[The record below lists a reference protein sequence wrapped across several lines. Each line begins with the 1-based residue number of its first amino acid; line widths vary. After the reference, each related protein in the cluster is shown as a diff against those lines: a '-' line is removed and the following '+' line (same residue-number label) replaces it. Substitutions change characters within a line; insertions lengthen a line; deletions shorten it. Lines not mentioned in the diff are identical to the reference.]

1 MSTTQAVGRPNDILR
16 ARAQAQMVE
25 QQRLATAARLT
36 RARARNILALIVTAV
51 LGTGFGIVL
60 YFGASMLPMAAP
72 TAWELEPSTKR
83 FVANKSGQIRT
94 PISGNKCREV
104 DFDNKT
110 GLFSNDTVVA
120 CDEDLRDSSSGKPT
134 AAKNFNSGNKFRDAF
149 R

>member
-36 RARARNILALIVTAV
+36 RARARNIRLALIATTA
-51 LGTGFGIVL
+51 LGTIFGLVL
-60 YFGASMLPMAAP
+60 YFGMSMPGAAP
-72 TAWELEPSTKR
+72 TPWELEPSTRK
-83 FVANKSGQIRT
+83 FVATKSGQIRT
-94 PISGNKCREV
+94 PISGNKCRELN
-104 DFDNKT
+104 FDNQT

-120 CDEDLRDSSSGKPT
+120 CDEDLRDSPSGKPT